1 MREDQ
6 QVYLFLIIG
15 ALCMLLA
22 TLFTANVEWALGTT
36 PESFYGTLF
45 LSFVLIVIAGI
56 FWLSAARLLRPPTRT
71 KTEGDRAERTRQD
84 YSRVSYRNPEY
95 RHKSYR
101 HREEE

>member
-6 QVYLFLIIG
+6 QVYLFLVIG

-22 TLFTANVEWALGTT
+22 TLFAGNVDWALGTT

-45 LSFVLIVIAGI
+45 LSFVMILIAGI
-56 FWLSAARLLRPPTRT
+56 FWLSAARLLRPPARA
-71 KTEGDRAERTRQD
+71 KAEG
-84 YSRVSYRNPEY
+84 SRVEKVRQEYVRSGYRADDY
-95 RHKSYR
+95 RHRSYR